1 MASANAPATAD
12 AVSPAQNATTPAA
25 SKPKL
30 HGRAF
35 YESIGSPKFVVAPM
49 VDQSEFAWRMLTR
62 SFMTSTENEKL
73 LAYTPMFHARLFEET
88 AKYRDTHFQAT
99 QPAPA
104 TKKGEPEHPVD
115 TTPWLDGNPDI
126 DRPLFVQFC
135 ANEPSHL
142 LAAAQLAAPY
152 CDAVDLNLG
161 CPQGI
166 ARKGH
171 YGAFLQEDQELIY
184 RLINTLHE
192 NLPIPVTAKIRCLDS
207 KEETLAYAKNVLAA
221 GASIV
226 TLHGRRREQKGHLT
240 GLADWSY
247 IRYLRDNLP
256 PETVIFANGNILQR
270 ADVDKCL
277 EVTGADA
284 VMSAEGNLSDPS
296 IFAELPAPTI
306 ETREYWRGR
315 DGKGGYRVDAIFRR
329 YMDIIYKYVARETP
343 APVRRPLFAVGDDQG
358 WLEQA
363 KAEEEPEEE
372 GPAKKKRKKDTAG
385 GSKPKT
391 CSDPNLLAM
400 RPHLFHLLRH
410 FVATN
415 TDIRDALAKA
425 RPGDVPAFE
434 HVLELVE
441 RRVAEGLIEYE
452 QMDGKSFEEPAAA
465 GQPEASTNGNDG
477 AAADG
482 EAEVALDTESS
493 VAIVKKCK
501 RPWWIAQPIIR
512 PLPKE
517 ALAKGALSLS
527 KKDKKKME
535 EELEKA
541 GKAQGNGSGSE
552 EYDLPKPDGPDGIK
566 EPNMDDKQKGLVSDE
581 LVCG

>member
-1 MASANAPATAD
+1 
-12 AVSPAQNATTPAA
+12 
-25 SKPKL
+25 
-30 HGRAF
+30 
-35 YESIGSPKFVVAPM
+35 
-49 VDQSEFAWRMLTR
+49 MLTR
-62 SFMTSTENEKL
+62 SFMTPTENKKL

-88 AKYRDTHFQAT
+88 AKYRDTHFQAVRPT
-99 QPAPA
+99 SNA
-104 TKKGEPEHPVD
+104 KKGEPESPAD
-115 TTPWLDGNPDI
+115 TRPWLDGNPSI

-135 ANEPSHL
+135 ANEPAHL

-171 YGAFLQEDQELIY
+171 YGAFLQEDQDLIY
-184 RLINTLHE
+184 RLIHTLHKS
-192 NLPIPVTAKIRCLDS
+192 LPIPVTAKIRILDT

-247 IRYLRDNLP
+247 IRYLRDHLP
-256 PETVIFANGNILQR
+256 PETVIFANGNILQHD
-270 ADVDKCL
+270 DVEKCL
-277 EVTGADA
+277 EATGADA

-296 IFAELPAPTI
+296 IFAELPAPSVP
-306 ETREYWRGR
+306 TREYWLGK

-329 YMDIIYKYVARETP
+329 YMDIIYKYVLPDAVTP
-343 APVRRPLFAVGDDQG
+343 DRRPLFTVGDDES
-358 WLEQA
+358 WLQQA
-363 KAEEEPEEE
+363 KAEEEVEEE
-372 GPAKKKRKKDTAG
+372 GPARKKRKKEAG
-385 GSKPKT
+385 VKFKQ

-410 FVATN
+410 FVAKN

-434 HVLELVE
+434 QVLELVE

-452 QMDGKSFEEPAAA
+452 KTGGKSIEEPEVVPEKPALSSEETQANGSADTSTEAAA
-465 GQPEASTNGNDG
+465 PGDHS
-477 AAADG
+477 
-482 EAEVALDTESS
+482 ESS
-493 VAIVKKCK
+493 AAIVKECR
-501 RPWWIAQPIIR
+501 RPWWVAQPIIR
-512 PLPKE
+512 PLPHE

-535 EELEKA
+535 QEELNKSKEQSNKA
-541 GKAQGNGSGSE
+541 E
-552 EYDLPKPDGPDGIK
+552 EELPRPDGIDHIK
-566 EPNMDDKQKGLVSDE
+566 EPKMDANQNSLVSDE